1 MGDTMD
7 RIIMHIDVNSAFLS
21 WSAIKLLNEGSKID
35 LRNEISVV
43 SGREVSR
50 HGIVVAASIPAK
62 KIGIKSPMNLRDAKK
77 IYKDVIVTL
86 QDREFYKK
94 CSNNMMRLIKYL
106 FPKYE
111 QFSID
116 ECFVDYTD
124 MKKLYGD
131 EVKFAHKLKNEIY
144 KRFGFTVNVGIG
156 NNKLLAKMA
165 SDFEKPNKVHTLY
178 SSEIKEKMWP
188 LPISD
193 LFMAGKSSV
202 SKLKSLGIET
212 IGDLANYDEN
222 KLIGIL
228 KSQGKML
235 YEYAN
240 GIDNSPVENKYDDRK
255 GIGFSKT
262 LEEDIEDKYR
272 LYEELRHFS
281 EKISKELKKR
291 NLYARTIVVTLRYSS
306 FKTYNHQLKF
316 DNSTNLEDEIF
327 DKSKEA
333 FNKLWNLEP
342 VRLIGLRVTDMSNN
356 NDIQLS
362 LFDENNKVI
371 KEKEIDKLIDS
382 INKEFGSGTVFKGLK
397 IDKENK

>member
-21 WSAIKLLNEGSKID
+21 RSAIKLLNEGSKID

>member
-21 WSAIKLLNEGSKID
+21 WSALKLLREGSKID

-43 SGREVSR
+43 SGREASR

-62 KIGIKSPMNLRDAKK
+62 KIGIRSPMNLRDAKK

-86 QDREFYKK
+86 QDREFYKE
-94 CSNNMMRLIKYL
+94 CSMNMMRLIKYL

-111 QFSID
+111 QYSID
-116 ECFVDYTD
+116 ECFVDYTE

-131 EVKFAHKLKNEIY
+131 EVKFAHKLKDEIY

-165 SDFEKPNKVHTLY
+165 SDFEKPDKVHTLY
-178 SSEIKEKMWP
+178 LNEIEKKMWP
-188 LPISD
+188 LPISE
-193 LFMAGKSSV
+193 LFMAGKSATA
-202 SKLKSLGIET
+202 KLKAMGIET

-222 KLIGIL
+222 KLISTL
-228 KSQGKML
+228 KSHGKML
-235 YEYAN
+235 HDYAN
-240 GIDNSPVENKYDDRK
+240 GIDDSPVENRYNDRK
-255 GIGFSKT
+255 GIVFSKT
-262 LEEDIEDKYR
+262 LEDDIEDKQV
-272 LYEELRHFS
+272 LIKELSNFS
-281 EKISKELKKR
+281 NKISLELKKR
-291 NLYARTIVVTLRYSS
+291 NMYASTIVVTIRYAS
-306 FKTYNHQLKF
+306 FKTYNHQMKLE
-316 DNSTNLEDEIF
+316 NNTNLEEEIF
-327 DKSKEA
+327 KYAKIC

-342 VRLIGLRVTDMSNN
+342 IRLIGLRVSDLSNN

-371 KEKEIDKLIDS
+371 TEKEIDKLIDD
-382 INKEFGSGTVFKGLK
+382 INKEFGSGTVFKGFNSVK
-397 IDKENK
+397 NK

>member
-21 WSAIKLLNEGSKID
+21 WSAIKLLKEGSKID

-43 SGREVSR
+43 SGKEASR

-212 IGDLANYDEN
+212 IGDLANCDEN

-272 LYEELRHFS
+272 LYEELRLFS

-316 DNSTNLEDEIF
+316 DNSTNLEEEIF
-327 DKSKEA
+327 NKSKEA

>member
-43 SGREVSR
+43 SGREASR

-131 EVKFAHKLKNEIY
+131 EVKFAHKLKDEIY

-212 IGDLANYDEN
+212 IGALANYDEN
-222 KLIGIL
+222 KLIGLL

-281 EKISKELKKR
+281 EKISNELKKR

-316 DNSTNLEDEIF
+316 DNSTNLEEEIF
-327 DKSKEA
+327 NKSKEA